1 MKSFLQ
7 QHARN
12 ILGTVQGFDR
22 LRFRGT
28 FRQLAY
34 TDGMLSMLSF
44 LRVLLKDFGEFAEQ
58 TTTKLRSGVQ
68 AVANQAGQPIRYLS
82 SSSIDKERLVNEILR
97 QQGVGS
103 EGIIA
108 VLSAVE
114 VCQSFEIHRNRQRKI
129 LELKVVPRKC
139 LHYYVYMQDPLLGR
153 SQVRI
158 QTWFPFNIHIVLNG
172 REWLSRQMD
181 QAGLAYQ
188 RRDNCF
194 SWISDFVHAQKLL
207 DKQLRIDWIKQLTR
221 LLDRANP
228 ILRRLLMPWEM
239 TPYWS
244 SEQTEWATDVAFR
257 SGKTLSRLFPGLVQH
272 AMRTFDSQDVMRFL
286 GRRFDQPPYIN
297 GHFKGEVVTDV
308 AARPEGIRIK
318 HRVKQNAIKMYDKQ
332 GSVLR
337 VETTINNAKDLKA
350 YRTKEGDPNGAKSYR
365 PLRKS
370 VVDLRRRA
378 QLSGAANQRYLEG
391 LATHHP
397 TVPLKTLANPLCRPV
412 IFNGRRY
419 RALNPFGETDDQL
432 LRAIARGDHLI
443 KGFRNADIRQTLF
456 GPDPDDPAELRRL
469 ASRTTRLLAILKAH
483 RLIKKIPQTH
493 RYQLTKNAKQ
503 KIPAILAAR
512 NASVE
517 YLLNAA

>member
-1 MKSFLQ
+1 MKSFLD
-7 QHARN
+7 QHAQK
-12 ILGTVQGFDR
+12 ILGTLRGFDR
-22 LRFRGT
+22 LRLRGT

-34 TDGMLSMLSF
+34 TDGMLTMLSF
-44 LRVLLKDFGEFAEQ
+44 LGVLLKDFAEFAQQ
-58 TTTKLRSGVQ
+58 TTGKLRSGVQ
-68 AVANQAGQPIRYLS
+68 AVADQAGQPIRYLPS
-82 SSSIDKERLVNEILR
+82 SAIDKEALVNEIVR

-114 VCQSFEIHRNRQRKI
+114 VCRSFDVHRNRQQKI

-139 LHYYVYMQDPLLGR
+139 LHYYVYMNDPLFGR
-153 SQVRI
+153 TQVRI

-194 SWISDFVHAQKLL
+194 CWISDFAQAQKLL

-244 SEQTEWATDVAFR
+244 SEQTEWATDIAFR
-257 SGKTLSRLFPGLVQH
+257 SGKTLSRLFPGLIHH
-272 AMRTFDSQDVMRFL
+272 AMRTFDSQGVMRFL
-286 GRRFDQPPYIN
+286 GRRFDRQPYIN
-297 GHFKGEVVTDV
+297 GHFKKEVVSDV
-308 AARPEGIRIK
+308 AFRPEGMRIK
-318 HRVKQNAIKMYDKQ
+318 HRVGQNAIKMYDKQ

-337 VETTINNAKDLKA
+337 VETTINKASDLKT
-350 YRTKEGDPNGAKSYR
+350 YRAKEGDPNGEKSYR
-365 PLRKS
+365 RLRKS

-378 QLSGAANQRYLEG
+378 QLSDGANQRYLDG

-397 TVPLKTLANPLCRPV
+397 TVPLKTLADPLSRPV
-412 IFNGRRY
+412 IVNGRRY
-419 RALNPFGETDDQL
+419 RALNPFSETDDQL
-432 LRAIARGDHLI
+432 LRAIACGTHLI
-443 KGFRNADIRQTLF
+443 KGFRNADIRQALF
-456 GPDPDDPAELRRL
+456 GPDPDDPAKIRRL
-469 ASRTTRLLAILKAH
+469 ASRTTRLLALLKAH

-512 NASVE
+512 EASVE